1 MMFRN
6 LTIVVLG
13 FLMFGLMGCEL
24 KTPEI
29 RGVVLDEETKQPV
42 EAWVHGTLQLKTK
55 TIQGDV
61 QTVLRV
67 EPPHTR
73 NNKKGEFVI
82 PAKEIKKP
90 SFPAGLGTEIENI
103 SVNASTID
111 DKSGGFYLKDYK
123 GKEKIEVTIYVK
135 PWEKGLTNEREYF
148 SYIQSLSNYC
158 LTGRLG
164 VEVPAIEGGCDEW
177 ELNYVITKHER
188 YLETNRKYAEEGKA
202 RGYGVALEQL
212 SDLYEKKGNFKIAVE
227 TLQKKIA
234 LIEKRGLLKFEVWQ
248 KNKETIEW
256 KINKLQKKLQQK
268 KDK

>member
-1 MMFRN
+1 MMLRN

-13 FLMFGLMGCEL
+13 LLMFALMACEL

-42 EAWVHGTLQLKTK
+42 EAWVHATLQIKTK

-73 NNKKGEFVI
+73 SNKKGEFLI

-90 SFPAGLGTEIENI
+90 SFPAGLGTEIENF

-148 SYIQSLSNYC
+148 SYIQSLYKYC
-158 LTGRLG
+158 LSGRSG
-164 VEVPAIEGGCDEW
+164 VEVPAVEGGCDKW
-177 ELNYVITKHER
+177 ELNYVIVKHER
-188 YLETNRKYAEEGKA
+188 YLERFKNIIEEKGYSNALDQVADLFDRKGDYSK
-202 RGYGVALEQL
+202 
-212 SDLYEKKGNFKIAVE
+212 AVE
-227 TLQKKIA
+227 ALKKNIS
-234 LIEKRGLLKFEVWQ
+234 LMENRNLLRFKDWQ
-248 KNKETIEW
+248 KEKEGIEW
-256 KINKLQKKLQQK
+256 KINKLQKKLLHK